1 MTQLNKL
8 LIHQSNIFLAPGHYF
23 HREFN
28 HALYHELPPLLQ
40 KKHNQRLI
48 QQYSLQLPNKRT
60 CLLPSIL
67 ATHWLDLPKIALG
80 LGVILHPTPLPC
92 VGELSQFDSLHSHL
106 SRPLWQVDNTHRITP
121 QMLLALGMDQLLLYL
136 AHFGDI
142 YTYRAKFMFSSVIQ
156 TLTRPSIKTMLPWN
170 IIEETCHYVREN
182 TIEYQAD
189 FI

>member
-40 KKHNQRLI
+40 KEHNQWLI
-48 QQYSLQLPNKRT
+48 QQYSLTLPNERT
-60 CLLPSIL
+60 CLLPTVLSN
-67 ATHWLDLPKIALG
+67 HWLDLPKIALG
-80 LGVILHPTPLPC
+80 LGVILHPTPLPWW
-92 VGELSQFDSLHSHL
+92 GELSQYRILHTRLGQSFWQLDSL
-106 SRPLWQVDNTHRITP
+106 PLVTP
-121 QMLLALGMDQLLLYL
+121 QTLLALGMDQLLLCL
-136 AHFGDI
+136 SPFGDI
-142 YTYRAKFMFSSVIQ
+142 YTHRAKYMFSNAIQ
-156 TLTRPSIKTMLPWN
+156 TLARPSIKTMLPWN

-182 TIEYQAD
+182 TTQYQAD